1 MTKSFEV
8 NFLKQSW
15 EVAVVSGLN
24 FYRPELDNLTIIPQT
39 LTTVRQMHLIKNY
52 SLLSTSYVHIVN
64 LDYHDYIFKASW
76 SFVSFWQI
84 NKLKRVFKCIRECY
98 ILKKSSL
105 LIGSQYTLLLALRIY
120 DRVFHDDE
128 INK

>member
-1 MTKSFEV
+1 MK
-8 NFLKQSW
+8 KG

-64 LDYHDYIFKASW
+64 LDYHDYIFKAS
-76 SFVSFWQI
+76 
-84 NKLKRVFKCIRECY
+84 
-98 ILKKSSL
+98 
-105 LIGSQYTLLLALRIY
+105 
-120 DRVFHDDE
+120 
-128 INK
+128 